1 MLHQTWVEENRL
13 TLANPVIAATARARL
28 RPCLYGENTRATQA
42 TAGRTNF
49 SFFSLWQNFAYR
61 LHEKQNVGSAR
72 MVPV

>member
-42 TAGRTNF
+42 TARRINF
-49 SFFSLWQNFAYR
+49 SLFSLWRNLAYR

-72 MVPV
+72 MVAV

>member
-1 MLHQTWVEENRL
+1 MLHQTLVEENRL
-13 TLANPVIAATARARL
+13 TEANLVIPATARARL

-49 SFFSLWQNFAYR
+49 SFFSLWPNLAYR
-61 LHEKQNVGSAR
+61 LHKKQNVGSAR